1 MTTTTS
7 ANRSRTG
14 TDNSRKRSDFNSS
27 NSNSS
32 DLNSSDFSSRPSLDS
47 RISNVSNVT
56 TSSGRALD
64 QQRENE
70 VYRRRQERDED
81 ERRDENFN
89 RQKQE
94 RDEAFERQE
103 ALRRRQTEW
112 TRQVPLIPVA
122 PAQRTCRVITF
133 KTISAAEALNYSS
146 AAEDEVVTY
155 ATIAGDFGAGLV
167 GFTIRGNNAGK
178 RVARFEVPPT
188 SKLVDLQYAEG
199 CRHTGGPNY
208 TCQRLFKA
216 VRGAVEFEA
225 MTAPSAP
232 LGRLVAHVKNTT
244 LVAWDTEQQSA
255 TPGGECLTLVG
266 FNFDSTFFPQ

>member
-1 MTTTTS
+1 M
-7 ANRSRTG
+7 
-14 TDNSRKRSDFNSS
+14 
-27 NSNSS
+27 
-32 DLNSSDFSSRPSLDS
+32 
-47 RISNVSNVT
+47 
-56 TSSGRALD
+56 
-64 QQRENE
+64 
-70 VYRRRQERDED
+70 
-81 ERRDENFN
+81 
-89 RQKQE
+89 
-94 RDEAFERQE
+94 
-103 ALRRRQTEW
+103 
-112 TRQVPLIPVA
+112 PLVPVA

-133 KTISAAEALNYSS
+133 KTISAADVMNYSS

-167 GFTIRGNNAGK
+167 GFTIRGNNAGE
-178 RVARFEVPPT
+178 RVTRFEVAPT

-225 MTAPSAP
+225 LTAPSAP

-244 LVAWDTEQQSA
+244 LVAWDTEQQRA

-266 FNFDSTFFPQ
+266 FNFDSTFLPQ